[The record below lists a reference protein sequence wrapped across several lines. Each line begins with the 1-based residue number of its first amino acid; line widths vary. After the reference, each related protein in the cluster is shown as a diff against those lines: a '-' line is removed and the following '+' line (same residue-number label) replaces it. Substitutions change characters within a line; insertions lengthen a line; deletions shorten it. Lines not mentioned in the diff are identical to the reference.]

1 MQIIVMEKFIA
12 SAFIIIIFSCNGKG
26 EEQDAASPGTLP
38 TYEMHDTSR
47 LITDSVLIK
56 DTNTSDVEVMKKIN

>member
-1 MQIIVMEKFIA
+1 MKKFKVFA
-12 SAFIIIIFSCNGKG
+12 LIIFVYSCNSNG
-26 EEQDAASPGTLP
+26 EEKDAASPGTLP